1 MNVSDKIFH
10 RLDDLTKY
18 KTILNTTE
26 RILYECPLILKIGES
41 GFDSEIK
48 FLRLYE
54 TFMITSIV
62 YFLNKYYFSFPFFVQ
77 MAH

>member
-1 MNVSDKIFH
+1 MNVFDKIFH

-18 KTILNTTE
+18 KDILNTTE
-26 RILYECPLILKIGES
+26 RILYECPLILKIGGS

-54 TFMITSIV
+54 TFMISSIV
-62 YFLNKYYFSFPFFVQ
+62 FFLNKYYSHFLFFAQ
-77 MAH
+77 MVT